1 MLFMLLVN
9 LLFLLLLFI
18 EHLFFVFCDIFEVQS
33 FKVFYFHPPF
43 SWSSMHTLML
53 IITVISQIKSLL
65 QVSVSFWVIL
75 LFIERARNNTLF
87 IIPLLC
93 IVITRVLFR
102 LLTTQFFINELS
114 TLRSIVILLVI
125 ILSMTPLLYP
135 LFLLLYRLQISLLS
149 RILFLALV
157 F

>member
-1 MLFMLLVN
+1 MLLVN

-33 FKVFYFHPPF
+33 FKVFYFHPPL
-43 SWSSMHTLML
+43 SWSCVHTLML

-65 QVSVSFWVIL
+65 QVSVFFWVIL

-135 LFLLLYRLQISLLS
+135 LFLLLYRLQIYLLS

>member
-1 MLFMLLVN
+1 MLLVN

-65 QVSVSFWVIL
+65 QVSVFFWVIL

-135 LFLLLYRLQISLLS
+135 LFLLLYRLQIYLLS

>member
-65 QVSVSFWVIL
+65 QVSVFFWVIL

-135 LFLLLYRLQISLLS
+135 LFLLLYRLQIYLLS

>member
-1 MLFMLLVN
+1 MLLVN
-9 LLFLLLLFI
+9 LLFLLLLLFI

-65 QVSVSFWVIL
+65 QVSISFWVIL

-87 IIPLLC
+87 LIPLLY

-114 TLRSIVILLVI
+114 TLRSIVILFII
-125 ILSMTPLLYP
+125 ILRMTLLLYP